1 MISFISGKVRKITQ
15 DPSVITIDNN
25 GIGYDVNLPVY
36 VYQSLISDNIEKGS
50 NIELEVYYHVTER
63 QPKPVLVGFR
73 HPTEKDFFEKLI
85 QVEGIGPLKAANAL
99 ILAASN
105 IALAIETE
113 DVISLQKLPGIGS
126 RAAQKIIATLK
137 GKVTQTALYRND
149 NYDEVTLESSKKL
162 SQTVVSEGI
171 DALVS
176 LGYRLPE
183 AQSQVQ
189 EAVSRNSLCE
199 DDLQELLR
207 EVFKS
212 NISK

>member
-36 VYQSLISDNIEKGS
+36 VYQSLVSDNIEKGS

-63 QPKPVLVGFR
+63 QPKPILVGFR

-113 DVISLQKLPGIGS
+113 DVASLQKLPGIGS

-137 GKVTQTALYRND
+137 GKVTQTALYKND

-176 LGYRLPE
+176 LGYRLSE
-183 AQSQVQ
+183 AQSQIQ

>member
-183 AQSQVQ
+183 AQRQVQ